1 MVVFS
6 VSMASK
12 ELKNFDETWKALG
25 YASRSDAI
33 RDAIHKFAVQNK
45 WTRIASGTDH
55 FLISIVYEGKKKIHV
70 HEVMHDFSDQIHSS
84 MHTHFNETCV
94 EQLVL
99 RGDARRVQEMLSR
112 LASIREVRVCNCI
125 V

>member
-6 VSMASK
+6 ISMGSK
-12 ELKNFDETWKALG
+12 ELKDFDETWKALG

-33 RDAIHKFAVQNK
+33 RNAVHKFAAQNK
-45 WTRIASGTDH
+45 WTKITSESEH
-55 FLISIVYEGKKKIHV
+55 FLISIVYESKKKHNV
-70 HEVMHDFSDQIHSS
+70 HEVMHDFADVIHSS
-84 MHTHFNETCV
+84 MHTHFNDTCV

-99 RGDARRVQEMLSR
+99 RGDTGRVQEMLGH
-112 LASIREVRVCNCI
+112 LASLKEVRVCNCI

>member
-6 VSMASK
+6 ISMGSK
-12 ELKNFDETWKALG
+12 ELKDFDETWKALG

-33 RDAIHKFAVQNK
+33 RNAVHKFAAQNK
-45 WTRIASGTDH
+45 WTKITSESEH
-55 FLISIVYEGKKKIHV
+55 FLISIVYESKKKHHV
-70 HEVMHDFSDQIHSS
+70 HEVMHDFADLIHSS
-84 MHTHFNETCV
+84 MHTHFKDICV

-99 RGDARRVQEMLSR
+99 RGDTRRVQDMLGH
-112 LASIREVRVCNCI
+112 LASIKEVRICNCI

>member
-6 VSMASK
+6 ISMGSK
-12 ELKNFDETWKALG
+12 GLKDFDDTWKALG

-33 RDAIHKFAVQNK
+33 RDAVHKFAAQNK
-45 WTRIASGTDH
+45 WTKITSESEH
-55 FLISIVYEGKKKIHV
+55 FLISIVYDSRKKHHV
-70 HEVMHDFSDQIHSS
+70 HEVMHDFADVIHSS
-84 MHTHFNETCV
+84 MHTHFNNTCV

-99 RGDARRVQEMLSR
+99 RGDTGRVHEMLGH
-112 LASIREVRVCNCI
+112 LASLKEVRVCNCI